1 MDFMCKHVSRDDISL
16 EFINQ
21 HFMMSISGC
30 GKSIG
35 FVKFVNCSQVE
46 IICESVSIELIFK
59 QRQFIV
65 WKRIFFHS
73 PQSFY
78 YCFDCVAITGS
89 VISFKTL
96 KQKKY
101 SIHSIFFSSFS

>member
-35 FVKFVNCSQVE
+35 FVKFVNCIQVE
-46 IICESVSIELIFK
+46 IIC
-59 QRQFIV
+59 
-65 WKRIFFHS
+65 
-73 PQSFY
+73 
-78 YCFDCVAITGS
+78 
-89 VISFKTL
+89 
-96 KQKKY
+96 
-101 SIHSIFFSSFS
+101 